1 MTTTVALDVMGGDH
15 GVCVTIP
22 AALSILAKTQD
33 LRLILVGDKQAIA
46 GELAKNNATEH
57 GRLIIHHTSQ
67 VVDMDEPP
75 AHALRGKKDSSMRV
89 AINLVKEDTA
99 QGCVS
104 AGNTGALMATAR
116 FVLKTLP
123 GIDRPAICTALPTI
137 HNHIHM
143 LDLGANIDCTPEQLF
158 QFALMGSILVSAT
171 EDIERPTVGL
181 LNIGEEDIK
190 GNETVKK
197 AAELIRESNLNY
209 IGFIEGDEIFT
220 GNVDVVVCDG
230 FIGNVALKTSEGL
243 VQMIAHFIKEEFNRN
258 LMTRLAG
265 LVALPVLYAFRKR
278 VDPRRY
284 NGASLVG
291 LNGIVIK
298 SHGSADALAFE
309 YAIAEAIK
317 EVDKHLPQQINQ
329 ELAPLLEQRGQAV

>member
-1 MTTTVALDVMGGDH
+1 MTTTVALDAMGGDH
-15 GVCVTIP
+15 GVSVTVP
-22 AALSILAKTQD
+22 AALSILAKTPG
-33 LRLILVGDKQAIA
+33 LTLILVGDRQTIA
-46 GELAKNNATEH
+46 NELAQNKAVESE
-57 GRLIIHHTSQ
+57 RLIIHHASQ
-67 VVDMDEPP
+67 VVGMDEPP
-75 AHALRGKKDSSMRV
+75 ALALRGKKDSSMRV

-116 FVLKTLP
+116 FVLKTLA
-123 GIDRPAICTALPTI
+123 GIDRPAICKTLPKI
-137 HNHIHM
+137 KNHVHL

-158 QFALMGSILVSAT
+158 QFALMGSTLVSAT
-171 EDIERPTVGL
+171 EGIERPTVGL

-190 GNETVKK
+190 GNKIVKK
-197 AAELIRESNLNY
+197 AAELIRESRLNY
-209 IGFIEGDEIFT
+209 TGFIEGDEIYT

-243 VQMIAHFIKEEFNRN
+243 AQMITHFMKEEFNRN
-258 LMTRLAG
+258 LLTRLAG

-278 VDPRRY
+278 VDYRRY

-298 SHGSADALAFE
+298 SHGGADALAFE

-329 ELAPLLEQRGQAV
+329 ELAPLLKQRGQAV